1 MTNAD
6 RIFKTHA
13 QRRQNKINQIEQEIA
28 TERRTHTAAIS
39 AAAYAENAGEEKEMN
54 EYLQQADRASLKLDQ
69 LRADLEKALEP
80 IPLQEGLAA
89 WEENQKSLMH
99 SLRIRLHEYLESC
112 NDAAEALDL
121 LLDQYKRLHDEKIEY
136 AAECYRGDTEEEGF
150 QDVLNQFKAY
160 TLDAERMRRSINFFL
175 QFNVMDEEEAATYKC
190 IL

>member
-13 QRRQNKINQIEQEIA
+13 QRRQNKINQIKQEIA
-28 TERRTHTAAIS
+28 TEQRTHTAAIS

-89 WEENQKSLMH
+89 WEENRKSLMH

-112 NDAAEALDL
+112 NDAAEALAL

-136 AAECYRGDTEEEGF
+136 AAECHSGDTEEGF
-150 QDVLNQFKAY
+150 QDVLNQFTAY

-175 QFNVMDEEEAATYKC
+175 QFNVMDEEEAAVYKR